1 MALSLTYNS
10 YASVD
15 EADYYFEDRMSV
27 SAWTAAS
34 SADKAKA
41 IVSATRTIDKENF
54 VGRATSSTQALSF
67 PRTGSF
73 LDPRTGFSIE
83 MDYDYDFVASQPAN
97 SAGFPQW
104 FHELPREI
112 RYLKVAVYEQA
123 LWFIQNS
130 SVINEYSSTA
140 SSSTS
145 GAESTYKIGS
155 IEVTEKGASA
165 AASSSSNRT
174 NPTYYKNLR
183 PILATG
189 GVSGGTWFRSN

>member
-10 YASVD
+10 YASVA

-27 SAWTAAS
+27 SAWTSATT
-34 SADKAKA
+34 ADKEAA
-41 IVSATRTIDKENF
+41 IVSATRQIDKEYF

-73 LDPRTGFSIE
+73 QDNRTGHLIE
-83 MDYDYDFVASQPAN
+83 MDNDYDFVASQPAS

-104 FHELPREI
+104 LHELPREI

-123 LWFIQNS
+123 LWYIQNT
-130 SVINEYSSTA
+130 SVINEYSSNLA
-140 SSSTS
+140 SSSTA

-155 IEVTEKGASA
+155 IEVTEKGATA
-165 AASSSSNRT
+165 TASSSSNRV
-174 NPTYYKNLR
+174 NPQYFANLEPLLVR
-183 PILATG
+183 G
-189 GVSGGTWFRSN
+189 GSNNVWFRSN